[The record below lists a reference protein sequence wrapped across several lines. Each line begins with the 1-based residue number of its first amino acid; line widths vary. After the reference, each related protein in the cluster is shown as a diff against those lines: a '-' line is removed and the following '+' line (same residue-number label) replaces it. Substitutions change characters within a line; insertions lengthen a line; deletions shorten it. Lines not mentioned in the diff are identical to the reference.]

1 MYVVNSHEDKICKY
15 VYLYETYINKTHI
28 AEKTKVIYILDLHSS
43 LGESDT
49 L

>member
-1 MYVVNSHEDKICKY
+1 MKIKY
-15 VYLYETYINKTHI
+15 VNMYIYMKHTSTKHI